1 MPAPPNPVADN
12 ILGGLNTMDGKVVS
26 IPTHQEINEKVIL
39 DVEGTDDSSDRK
51 DGAVTKDG
59 EVNEDDPPVDHSDGT
74 GGPSIIIKTG
84 HDAAE
89 YLLPLRDDH
98 DPAFTFRGIFLATI
112 LSAFQAVVQQIY
124 NVSEYAS
131 MCRLQWSTRSWPLLN
146 VNIS

>member
-1 MPAPPNPVADN
+1 
-12 ILGGLNTMDGKVVS
+12 MDGKVVS

-51 DGAVTKDG
+51 DGGALAQDG
-59 EVNEDDPPVDHSDGT
+59 EVNEDEPPVDHSDGT

-98 DPAFTFRGIFLATI
+98 EPALTFRGIFLATI

-131 MCRLQWSTRSWPLLN
+131 MCGLQ
-146 VNIS
+146 